1 MLTRCRKWLT
11 VMGGI
16 LVLSGLSV
24 SCQEKEEEVKR
35 KVVYTGPLIEA
46 ANVTMLLSD
55 SAKLQIKL
63 TAPLQQKFENGD
75 ELYPKGLTVTFYSK
89 TGAVVNTLSG
99 KYAKFDKAKNLYLV
113 RNDVRVSNQEKQQK
127 MNTEELYYDKQKAL
141 IYSKKFVRVETP
153 TEILTGTG
161 LTANQDFSLYKI
173 TNPEGIFTVEAPEG
187 E

>member
-1 MLTRCRKWLT
+1 MLTRRGKWLQ
-11 VMGGI
+11 VVGGI
-16 LVLSGLSV
+16 LVLGGLSAG
-24 SCQEKEEEVKR
+24 CQKNETEVK
-35 KVVYTGPLIEA
+35 KKIVYTGPLIEA
-46 ANVTMLLSD
+46 ANVTMLMSD

-75 ELYPKGLTVTFYSK
+75 DLYPKGLKVTFYSK
-89 TGAVVNTLSG
+89 SGAIVNTLSG
-99 KYAKFDKAKNLYLV
+99 KYGKFDKAKNLYLV
-113 RNDVRVSNQEKQQK
+113 RNDVRVSNEEKRQK

-141 IYSKKFVRVETP
+141 IYSEKFVRVETP